1 MKVKISKLT
10 IAIPS
15 LKFLSEQTTQAKT
28 AYKLAKF
35 LNAVSAELDIAE
47 TTRKNLIKTYNLENK
62 EGSEQNSENLE
73 NFKQEMTK
81 LMDEEVEINMQPLS
95 INELGGLPISVSH
108 MMNLDFMFED

>member
-10 IAIPS
+10 VAIPS

-35 LNAVSAELDIAE
+35 LNAISAELDIAE
-47 TTRKNLIKTYNLENK
+47 TTRKNLIKTYNLENLT
-62 EGSEQNSENLE
+62 GDQNPENLE
-73 NFKQEMTK
+73 TFKQEMTK
-81 LMDEEVEINMQPLS
+81 LMDEEVEIGMEPLS

-108 MMNLDFMFED
+108 MMSLDFMFKE

>member
-10 IAIPS
+10 VAIPS

-47 TTRKNLIKTYNLENK
+47 TTRKNLIKTYNLENTQA
-62 EGSEQNSENLE
+62 SEQNLENLE

-108 MMNLDFMFED
+108 MMNLDFMFEE

>member
-10 IAIPS
+10 VAIPS
-15 LKFLSEQTTQAKT
+15 LKFLAEQTTQAKT

-35 LNAVSAELDIAE
+35 LNAVSSELDIAE

-62 EGSEQNSENLE
+62 ESLEENSDNLE

-81 LMDEEVEINMQPLS
+81 LMDEEVEINMEPLS
-95 INELGGLPISVSH
+95 INELGGMPISVSH
-108 MMNLDFMFED
+108 MMNLDFMFKE